1 MKILQIIDS
10 LELEKL
16 FDNEMRT
23 NKNIMEVFKRDGCHP
38 LFYNPNVKII
48 QESNNHSHKFVIEIR
63 ETEMWESMIDELKFK
78 IYCNEFQILDKT
90 YLLNEFIKGCEKIK
104 LDNKRKEL
112 ADRIKNIDK
121 IMTNEDLDKIL
132 NAENS
137 GFGYI
142 FDTDEIIILKSNT
155 GT

>member
-1 MKILQIIDS
+1 MKTLQIIDS

-16 FDNEMRT
+16 FENEMRT
-23 NKNIMEVFKRDGCHP
+23 NKNIMEVFEHDDCYT
-38 LFYNPNVKII
+38 LFYNLNVKII
-48 QESNNHSHKFVIEIR
+48 QDSNNYSHKFVIEIR
-63 ETEMWESMIDELKFK
+63 ETEMWESMIDELKFR
-78 IYCNEFQILDKT
+78 IYCNEIQILDKT

-104 LDNKRKEL
+104 LDYKRKEL
-112 ADRIKNIDK
+112 ANRIKNIDK

-142 FDTDEIIILKSNT
+142 FDTNEIIILKSNT

>member
-1 MKILQIIDS
+1 MDKSYSNLES
-10 LELEKL
+10 LTLKCAQKSLKHFKTASVDKVGYLKHLDLDAFKTVVIRFDGEIVL
-16 FDNEMRT
+16 F
-23 NKNIMEVFKRDGCHP
+23 
-38 LFYNPNVKII
+38 
-48 QESNNHSHKFVIEIR
+48 
-63 ETEMWESMIDELKFK
+63 
-78 IYCNEFQILDKT
+78 
-90 YLLNEFIKGCEKIK
+90 NEFIKGCEKIK

-132 NAENS
+132 NNENA

-142 FDTDEIIILKSNT
+142 FDTNEIIILKSNT

>member
-1 MKILQIIDS
+1 
-10 LELEKL
+10 
-16 FDNEMRT
+16 MR
-23 NKNIMEVFKRDGCHP
+23 
-38 LFYNPNVKII
+38 
-48 QESNNHSHKFVIEIR
+48 
-63 ETEMWESMIDELKFK
+63 
-78 IYCNEFQILDKT
+78 
-90 YLLNEFIKGCEKIK
+90 KIK

-142 FDTDEIIILKSNT
+142 FDTNEIITHHWLYSIL
-155 GT
+155 